1 MDKHKQLQKSSISF
15 FLALVTISLS
25 GCTPEKAKA
34 LRVGAVQF
42 KSESLGC
49 IVAIDT
55 MRQKELEAPARTAEE
70 AHNDFVNN
78 ILGLNDVHDEA
89 IEEDDD
95 LSIEEEIELARYPNA
110 FHLDP
115 GVEEKW
121 ATFVSDMN
129 NQYSSFAAI
138 YENLEQGSFLAAEP
152 VENSAEYAD
161 KLTLQ
166 MAAFANSIEKAPPE
180 LIQYRAD
187 IAFQLIELKQEVADG
202 ASDENLEQIKTKAG
216 ELLDRLEKVELQEQE
231 LRDTTVSQCLKAAV
245 LGQELRPLIDSYDQ
259 LNLDDINLIISGI
272 LDTVG
277 SINGLDYSALKQKTT
292 ALIVKL
298 QEDEVLKPFAEKILT
313 EVGEAVGSRNPTR
326 TSQVS
331 SYLIDDQKIAADLKS
346 IVNGINLVTIED
358 SQSVTITRFPL
369 ISKEKSQ

>member
-1 MDKHKQLQKSSISF
+1 
-15 FLALVTISLS
+15 LS

-34 LRVGAVQF
+34 LRIGAVQF
-42 KSESLGC
+42 KSESLAC

-216 ELLDRLEKVELQEQE
+216 ELLDQWEEVELQEQE
-231 LRDTTVSQCLKAAV
+231 LRDTTISQCLKAAV

>member
-34 LRVGAVQF
+34 LRIGAVQF
-42 KSESLGC
+42 KSESLAC

-55 MRQKELEAPARTAEE
+55 MRQKELEAPARTSE
-70 AHNDFVNN
+70 AAKNDFINN
-78 ILGLNDVHDEA
+78 ILISDKPL
-89 IEEDDD
+89 IDD
-95 LSIEEEIELARYPNA
+95 EEIEFARNTNTVHLAPE
-110 FHLDP
+110 
-115 GVEEKW
+115 VEEKW
-121 ATFVSDMN
+121 TNFISDMN
-129 NQYSSFAAI
+129 TQYSSFAAI
-138 YENLEQGSFLAAEP
+138 YDNLEQGSFLAAES

-180 LIQYRAD
+180 LLQYRTD
-187 IAFQLIELKQEVADG
+187 IAAQLTQLKGDYQKEVERG
-202 ASDENLEQIKTKAG
+202 ASDASLQPFRVRAG
-216 ELLDRLEKVELQEQE
+216 ELLDQWEEVELQEQE

-272 LDTVG
+272 LDTVS

-292 ALIVKL
+292 VLIVKL

-313 EVGEAVGSRNPTR
+313 EVGEAVDSRNLTG
-326 TSQVS
+326 TSPVS
-331 SYLIDDQKIAADLKS
+331 SYLIEDQKIAADLKS
-346 IVNGINLVTIED
+346 IINGINLVTIED
-358 SQSVTITRFPL
+358 SQSATITRFPL